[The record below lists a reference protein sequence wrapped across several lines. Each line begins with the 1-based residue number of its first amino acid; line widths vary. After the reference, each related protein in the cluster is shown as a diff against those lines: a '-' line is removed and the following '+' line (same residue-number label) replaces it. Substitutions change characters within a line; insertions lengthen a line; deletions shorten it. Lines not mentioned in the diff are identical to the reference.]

1 MQQQQAKWPA
11 WCWILREIMKCKHC
25 MCPGILL
32 RKFCNL
38 FKNCALPDKQDIK
51 LHGTCIRSGAEKV
64 SLGCFWRIQDR
75 GPLSIEVAAAAS
87 CKLQSSCWLSTGGHV
102 SRLNKKHLESRY
114 LILGQFGAFVYCLRG
129 WYAISYPTSGSP
141 LTVPTLCWPCEQ
153 WVRAHFHNFFNG
165 HISAEMSLNRSEVRG

>member
-1 MQQQQAKWPA
+1 
-11 WCWILREIMKCKHC
+11 MKCKHC

-129 WYAISYPTSGSP
+129 WYAI
-141 LTVPTLCWPCEQ
+141 LHQVPHWRCLRY
-153 WVRAHFHNFFNG
+153 VDRASNESVP
-165 HISAEMSLNRSEVRG
+165 ISICFSMDTFLQKCH

>member
-1 MQQQQAKWPA
+1 
-11 WCWILREIMKCKHC
+11 MKCKHC

-114 LILGQFGAFVYCLRG
+114 LILGQFGPFVYCLRG

-153 WVRAHFHNFFNG
+153 WVRAHFHIFFNG